1 MSELRSEVIVRVA
14 DVGGIVVHHCL
25 IFFHNDK
32 CKYIIHGRHLL
43 YLYLEN
49 SHFKNCFIQ
58 QKIFKNKISINLKN
72 S

>member
-32 CKYIIHGRHLL
+32 CKYIIHVYNQCCRADD
-43 YLYLEN
+43 
-49 SHFKNCFIQ
+49 
-58 QKIFKNKISINLKN
+58 SILTDFCEQVY